1 MAARGACNLD
11 AGEEQIRDESV
22 AALLRKKARS
32 LHGRALLA
40 GLLATLLLLALLP

>member
-11 AGEEQIRDESV
+11 AGEEKIRDGIA
-22 AALLRKKARS
+22 AALLRKKARA

-40 GLLATLLLLALLP
+40 GLLATLLLLVLLP